1 MVYRSGEASGNKPEN
16 GVRLPVALHFTELR
30 QDLFKFIGS
39 FKTGLGNREEGY
51 VAGQKLNQTN
61 TEITWTVFDSGGWL
75 LDEGSGNRGWER
87 SWGKTGLT

>member
-1 MVYRSGEASGNKPEN
+1 MFSRSGEASGIEPEN

-39 FKTGLGNREEGY
+39 FKNGLGNREEGY

-61 TEITWTVFDSGGWL
+61 TEITWTFFDSEGWL
-75 LDEGSGNRGWER
+75 QDEGSGNRNEER
-87 SWGKTGLT
+87 SLGQKGI